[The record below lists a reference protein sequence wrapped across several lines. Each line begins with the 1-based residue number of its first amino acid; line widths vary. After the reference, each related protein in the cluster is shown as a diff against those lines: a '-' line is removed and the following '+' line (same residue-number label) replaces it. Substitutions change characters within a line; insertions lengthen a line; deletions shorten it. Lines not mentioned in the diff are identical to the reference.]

1 MRAKEFINEGL
12 RDPKDNPCWKGY
24 HPVGTKKKR
33 GKTVP
38 NCVPVNEGKEK
49 YTLELVRHPDY
60 DTLRI
65 SSNHQNG
72 WVEVRGKT
80 NYEIDYDPQ
89 DPLHQFLDTL
99 DAPTVSTLMANGGFT
114 LNGGNPRSKPAIDAA
129 RQMLAVNEGVDP
141 ISGSTLFPPKTIVK
155 RKDPRRVEPVA
166 RGVQVDIRRKQPEDQ
181 EELVYKRPKQNKPDD
196 KTNDEK
202 MDENAQEPDL
212 AKAMTHHFDRNQLNQ
227 IVSIL
232 NHFKVRLDTDPV
244 LHKIIDDNASKLIKW
259 YDKISKTYGF
269 DSVLS
274 EIAYLT
280 ARGYRAQWAID
291 YLNAHKRDAI
301 MALLKEMKDE
311 FGDGDG
317 LDFVRRV
324 MPRLKRLKLNWPELK
339 VIENSLRA
347 DRISENYQKAED
359 ISEDLATKIK
369 DLYHHLRYT
378 TGGDEE
384 HKYKK
389 SKYQGK
395 GKPETDRDPYK
406 GMSDFERGHTIRARS
421 SDADQAREFIARKD
435 NPRIDWPSEVDE
447 NFADGKSKSV
457 RESALTG
464 GIDEDYRDAARY
476 AATAHIG
483 QKRSGGKPYI
493 SHPVRV
499 ANIVKKYKDSKQL
512 NDILSAAFLHDTIED
527 TDTDEEQLHKM
538 FGALVASLVKE
549 LTSDKSEI
557 EKLGKTEYLAD
568 KMTNMSS
575 WALVI
580 KLADRLDNVSDIKVA
595 KNPEW
600 RHRYR
605 TETETILD
613 RIERD
618 RVLSGTHKQLIELIR
633 AKLAELDES
642 AQNAS
647 LEKVPVSMPVKK
659 HIGEN
664 VIKLGTRSEKA
675 RAWIEKVY
683 AKFPQTWQ
691 KNHVMSMGGTGD
703 DQQFAMFELEPS
715 FSQRDAV
722 EIKWF
727 QAYPMRQG
735 VGSRAMKELQ
745 RMAHEDG
752 IALTLYPWDKG
763 QVSQSKL
770 TKFYKGA
777 GFKPTAKGAKN
788 MAWSPVSENFA
799 DGKGP
804 RDIAAE
810 FMADPI
816 GKKYAKADCKTSTR
830 AFVKWA
836 EAKGLKPET
845 MNLAP
850 PSQGMLDKRPELLQD
865 GQGAG
870 HIFPVVN
877 GYGIDFTATQFPG
890 ITEIPLIT
898 PVSQIPSLYK
908 RIGGYFT
915 DAPEWMD
922 NRTSWLGPWDKI
934 PADVM
939 KDRDFADEYFKENF
953 ADGKGPGKPGD
964 SARHGIP
971 KGATIAQLEK
981 AAKAPGRK
989 GQLARWQLNMRRG
1002 KAKK

>member
-1 MRAKEFINEGL
+1 MR
-12 RDPKDNPCWKGY
+12 
-24 HPVGTKKKR
+24 
-33 GKTVP
+33 
-38 NCVPVNEGKEK
+38 
-49 YTLELVRHPDY
+49 
-60 DTLRI
+60 
-65 SSNHQNG
+65 
-72 WVEVRGKT
+72 
-80 NYEIDYDPQ
+80 
-89 DPLHQFLDTL
+89 LD
-99 DAPTVSTLMANGGFT
+99 
-114 LNGGNPRSKPAIDAA
+114 K
-129 RQMLAVNEGVDP
+129 DP
-141 ISGSTLFPPKTIVK
+141 I
-155 RKDPRRVEPVA
+155 
-166 RGVQVDIRRKQPEDQ
+166 
-181 EELVYKRPKQNKPDD
+181 
-196 KTNDEK
+196 
-202 MDENAQEPDL
+202 
-212 AKAMTHHFDRNQLNQ
+212 
-227 IVSIL
+227 
-232 NHFKVRLDTDPV
+232 
-244 LHKIIDDNASKLIKW
+244 LHKIIDDNAAKLIKW
-259 YDKISKTYGF
+259 YDKTSKSYGF
-269 DSVLS
+269 SSILF
-274 EIAYLT
+274 EIASLT
-280 ARGYRAQWAID
+280 ARGYRAPWIID
-291 YLNAHKRDAI
+291 YLNDHKRDAI
-301 MALLKEMKDE
+301 MALLDSMKDKQ
-311 FGDGDG
+311 GDGVD
-317 LDFVRRV
+317 LDFVKKV
-324 MPRLKRLKLNWPELK
+324 MHKLKKLNINWPELK

-347 DRISENYQKAED
+347 DIHRIS
-359 ISEDLATKIK
+359 
-369 DLYHHLRYT
+369 
-378 TGGDEE
+378 
-384 HKYKK
+384 
-389 SKYQGK
+389 
-395 GKPETDRDPYK
+395 
-406 GMSDFERGHTIRARS
+406 
-421 SDADQAREFIARKD
+421 
-435 NPRIDWPSEVDE
+435 E
-447 NFADGKSKSV
+447 NFADGKSV
-457 RESALTG
+457 RESAQLG

-476 AATAHIG
+476 AATAHTG

-647 LEKVPVSMPVKK
+647 LEKVPASMPVKK
-659 HIGEN
+659 HMGEN

-683 AKFPQTWQ
+683 SKFPQTWQ
-691 KNHVMSMGGTGD
+691 KNHVMHMGGTGD

-752 IALTLYPWDKG
+752 IVLTLYPWDKG

-788 MAWSPVSENFA
+788 MAWSPVS
-799 DGKGP
+799 
-804 RDIAAE
+804 
-810 FMADPI
+810 
-816 GKKYAKADCKTSTR
+816 
-830 AFVKWA
+830 
-836 EAKGLKPET
+836 
-845 MNLAP
+845 
-850 PSQGMLDKRPELLQD
+850 
-865 GQGAG
+865 
-870 HIFPVVN
+870 
-877 GYGIDFTATQFPG
+877 
-890 ITEIPLIT
+890 
-898 PVSQIPSLYK
+898 
-908 RIGGYFT
+908 
-915 DAPEWMD
+915 
-922 NRTSWLGPWDKI
+922 
-934 PADVM
+934 
-939 KDRDFADEYFKENF
+939 ENF